1 MRPCGRWLNGN
12 RSDGNQIRNSDV
24 HPSQRLDM
32 LTPIKFWMRQH
43 EHPPSIARPDPA
55 GLAFAGRPLSAD
67 LAASLPNLMWGGEI
81 RCDLP
86 SELLH
91 RRIPSKLGLVRSE
104 FKPFTK
110 STQEDYKELTYS
122 ACFIRGDQR
131 AANRVPQ
138 GSSRSI
144 CGHIAPLTLLA
155 APVPITHRRSFA
167 CLLRG
172 SSWLSRIGK
181 SQQSG
186 FQQPWEE
193 SPS

>member
-1 MRPCGRWLNGN
+1 
-12 RSDGNQIRNSDV
+12 
-24 HPSQRLDM
+24 M
-32 LTPIKFWMRQH
+32 LTPIKFRMRQH

-91 RRIPSKLGLVRSE
+91 RRIPSKQGLVRSE

-122 ACFIRGDQR
+122 ACSIRRDQRVANRMPQAPSHSIRGL
-131 AANRVPQ
+131 
-138 GSSRSI
+138 
-144 CGHIAPLTLLA
+144 IAPLSSLS
-155 APVPITHRRSFA
+155 APVPPTHRRSYA

-181 SQQSG
+181 SQQIG
-186 FQQPWEE
+186 FPQPCEE
-193 SPS
+193 SPP